1 MVNINKKLILSAAI
15 ASATL
20 TACSDE
26 KPKEFV
32 IPEPT
37 KSEIA
42 EAQAKELL
50 VSINKEEQQL
60 KALVLELQKL
70 DPAIKGA
77 RYAYVDGKKSII
89 IARKEGEEIV
99 EYTMPVDD
107 DAENKT
113 SSQLAQQVTG
123 GQTNY
128 SNHSSSSNMFLFMSF
143 PSRHYYDDADYSRSV
158 RKERKMYTERVAE
171 KTKAKVTSSSI
182 KQNYKADQLRAA
194 KSYAPASQTF
204 TSTGTGSKS
213 SSSSSTYKSQPTL
226 STKRS
231 VFSSSKSISSSRSS
245 GYSFGG

>member
-1 MVNINKKLILSAAI
+1 MVDINKKLILSAAVTSV
-15 ASATL
+15 AL
-20 TACSDE
+20 TACTDE
-26 KPKEFV
+26 KPTEIV

-37 KSEIA
+37 KSQVA

-89 IARKEGEEIV
+89 IARQEGEEIV
-99 EYTMPVDD
+99 EYTMPVDED
-107 DAENKT
+107 VENKT
-113 SSQLAQQVTG
+113 SHQLAQQVTG

-143 PSRHYYDDADYSRSV
+143 PSRHYYDDVDYSRSI

-182 KQNYKADQLRAA
+182 KQKYKADQLKSA
-194 KSYAPASQTF
+194 KTYTPQS
-204 TSTGTGSKS
+204 STKS
-213 SSSSSTYKSQPTL
+213 SSSTYKSSSSTYKSQPALKT
-226 STKRS
+226 TRS
-231 VFSSSKSISSSRSS
+231 VFSSTRSSSSSRSS